1 MASQINAGERGFNTS
16 LVPPRDIDAKA
27 MNKQKKINPL
37 RTLPPDLLAITI
49 SRLIKLSITSLLSY

>member
-1 MASQINAGERGFNTS
+1 MASQIKAGERGFSTS

-37 RTLPPDLLAITI
+37 RALLPDLLAIII
-49 SRLIKLSITSLLSY
+49 SRLIILSITSLPS

>member
-1 MASQINAGERGFNTS
+1 
-16 LVPPRDIDAKA
+16 
-27 MNKQKKINPL
+27 L